1 MSRKAWAVFVLVQ
14 VFGDVGPWAGLR
26 MKSALG
32 PALWVAG
39 ILIMMPGRLVSL
51 WLTEK
56 VLWNAPLTPIQT
68 TAVMVVVE
76 TAVNGCVWLLCAR
89 WWRSWRR
96 RRALASAAS

>member
-1 MSRKAWAVFVLVQ
+1 
-14 VFGDVGPWAGLR
+14 
-26 MKSALG
+26 
-32 PALWVAG
+32 
-39 ILIMMPGRLVSL
+39 MMPGRLVSL

-76 TAVNGCVWLLCAR
+76 TAVNVSVWLLCAR

-96 RRALASAAS
+96 RRSVASAAS